1 MRQYLRTNRFLR
13 RHEAGARSAIVYA
26 AILLVGAVVTILVT
40 VLGVTVVFALTAGMS
55 PLIQLPLILAALT
68 LGIVL
73 PVFLVGSSPPL
84 AEVR

>member
-1 MRQYLRTNRFLR
+1 MRQCLRTNRFLR
-13 RHEAGARSAIVYA
+13 RHEASARSALFYA
-26 AILLVGAVVTILVT
+26 AVLLVGAAVTILVT

-55 PLIQLPLILAALT
+55 SLIQLPLILAALT

-73 PVFLVGSSPPL
+73 PVFLAGSSPPL